1 MDYVTVET
9 IGYCVN
15 SYRLAR
21 YRLTYE
27 VKPLR
32 DGLASWFLVA
42 MEELTESSTPAAA

>member
-15 SYRLAR
+15 GYRLAR

-32 DGLASWFLVA
+32 DGVSSWFLVA
-42 MEELTESSTPAAA
+42 MEELPASPAAVAA